1 VVVLLVINLVA
12 LVLVAK
18 FYHYLYGGKVKPQ
31 KPDSDKN
38 KQIFL
43 GILDAIKEQHE
54 RDRK

>member
-31 KPDSDKN
+31 KPESNKN